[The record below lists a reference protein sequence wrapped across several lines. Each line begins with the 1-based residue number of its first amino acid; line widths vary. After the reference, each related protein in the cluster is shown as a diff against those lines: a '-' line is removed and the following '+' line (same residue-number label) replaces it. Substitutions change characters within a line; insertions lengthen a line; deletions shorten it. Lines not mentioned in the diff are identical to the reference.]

1 MDLAELNA
9 FGGRYAKAWCSQ
21 DPESVAAYFSEGG
34 SLSVNAT
41 APAVGREAI
50 AKVARGFM
58 TVFPDMEV
66 IMDEVVPQS
75 EGAMFRWT
83 LTGTNTGPGGTG
95 HRVRISGYEV
105 WTFAPDGLIAR
116 SKGQFD
122 AAEYERQLE
131 HGVNG

>member
-1 MDLAELNA
+1 
-9 FGGRYAKAWCSQ
+9 
-21 DPESVAAYFSEGG
+21 
-34 SLSVNAT
+34 
-41 APAVGREAI
+41 
-50 AKVARGFM
+50 M

-83 LTGTNTGPGGTG
+83 LTGRNTGPGGTG

-105 WTFAPDGLIAR
+105 WTFAPDGLVAG
-116 SKGQFD
+116 STGQFD

-131 HGVNG
+131 HGVDG

>member
-9 FGGRYAKAWCSQ
+9 FGSRYAHAWCSQ

-34 SLSVNAT
+34 SLRVNDN

-50 AKVARGFM
+50 AQVAQGFM
-58 TVFPDMEV
+58 TVFPDIEV

-75 EGAMFRWT
+75 ESAMFRWT

-105 WTFAPDGLIAR
+105 WTFAPDGLIAV
-116 SKGQFD
+116 SKGHFD
-122 AAEYERQLE
+122 AVEYERQLE
-131 HGVNG
+131 HGVDG